1 MTNISCT
8 CFQVNMAQDKSGTM
22 DLKFETVGNN
32 TAAVVF
38 YCI

>member
-1 MTNISCT
+1 
-8 CFQVNMAQDKSGTM
+8 MAQDKSGTM